1 MWIDLSSTP
10 RCYGDG
16 NEIAGDELMATY
28 RNSWQYAALRRKG
41 KLRPFKVM
49 TDAELKQSAQ
59 AMLARQ
65 GLKTSV
71 DKSAHTGQRW
81 SLIDGK
87 RVEHS

>member
-1 MWIDLSSTP
+1 
-10 RCYGDG
+10 
-16 NEIAGDELMATY
+16 
-28 RNSWQYAALRRKG
+28 
-41 KLRPFKVM
+41 M